1 MFSWQ
6 LTNALAALL
15 IPPGSLLV
23 LIILGLWRGRRGGR
37 WLVATATAGLYL
49 LSTPWVGDNLLR
61 VWETPPVSGAQLAAG
76 GAQAIVVL
84 GGGIAHQAPEY
95 GADSPH
101 ATTLVRLRYAAHL
114 QRQSGLPLLASGGNP
129 SGEGG
134 AEADM
139 MRRTLQQEFGVPVQ
153 WSENRSLNTLG
164 NARHSRQLLAPE
176 QIGHILLV
184 THAWHMPR
192 ARFAFEHAGFKVI
205 PAPTS
210 HKSRRALRLADLLPD
225 AGALLD
231 SALVCH
237 EAIGMVWYRVR
248 LLLGA

>member
-61 VWETPPVSGAQLAAG
+61 VWETPPVPGAQLAAG

-101 ATTLVRLRYAAHL
+101 ATTLVRLRYATA
-114 QRQSGLPLLASGGNP
+114 
-129 SGEGG
+129 
-134 AEADM
+134 
-139 MRRTLQQEFGVPVQ
+139 
-153 WSENRSLNTLG
+153 
-164 NARHSRQLLAPE
+164 
-176 QIGHILLV
+176 
-184 THAWHMPR
+184 HAW
-192 ARFAFEHAGFKVI
+192 AEGLI
-205 PAPTS
+205 P
-210 HKSRRALRLADLLPD
+210 HEQLVHEALRGFLTYM
-225 AGALLD
+225 AGATTGSARKQIVEVLSNLD
-231 SALVCH
+231 DLPVLKAVSSPS
-237 EAIGMVWYRVR
+237 
-248 LLLGA
+248 